1 MGLGQV
7 WTVMWLTQQG
17 CYRGKCVP
25 SLASVLGSRVT
36 LSPLLKQDDSTN
48 PVPTIN
54 RHTRSPSWGETLTCS
69 QLLYNTLQSA
79 DPVWHH
85 MFGVSCVVVRPLFPP
100 LCAVSTA
107 KNEYV
112 QLLLSY
118 VTSSKPQNHIRLYAY
133 ASRTGFVSGDH
144 LANSY
149 FINNEPEELRIIKL
163 ENWFLF
169 LNETSK
175 GRRDMVIN
183 TNITR
188 Q

>member
-1 MGLGQV
+1 M
-7 WTVMWLTQQG
+7 
-17 CYRGKCVP
+17 RRR
-25 SLASVLGSRVT
+25 AAA
-36 LSPLLKQDDSTN
+36 
-48 PVPTIN
+48 I
-54 RHTRSPSWGETLTCS
+54 
-69 QLLYNTLQSA
+69 
-79 DPVWHH
+79 
-85 MFGVSCVVVRPLFPP
+85 PP

-118 VTSSKPQNHIRLYAY
+118 VTSSKPQNRIRLYAY
-133 ASRTGFVSGDH
+133 ASKTGFVSGDH

-175 GRRDMVIN
+175 GHRDMVIN
-183 TNITR
+183 TNIKR
-188 Q
+188 